1 MSILSPITEPLG
13 RWLRLGWRHF
23 LSWRYLRSRLVNL
36 ISVGG
41 VMAGVAVLIIVM
53 SIMDG
58 FQERVRR
65 VTRGDLSD
73 LTLTPRSAPEIAAPD
88 ASGGEDPLGL
98 GDLLPPP
105 EILPPPGDAPQD
117 PPPPGPRAEERRR
130 PPPAP
135 RFAKL
140 AENLP
145 RIDKRIV
152 AIAPQLEVPVGY
164 FFKSG
169 RRRGLRLGN
178 QDLLLMQATGIDW
191 TLEQSVSALAET
203 LLLSGPSEDPFF
215 EARAAEHQRKTVLIS
230 RRFAERFLLRTFAA
244 PGADADLEAL
254 GMLMGTDLPV
264 HVLLPRED
272 GSYAERTYNLIVA
285 GIFDG
290 QDVTQ
295 SETRLYLRLTD
306 LRDISG
312 LPIEYQHVR
321 VKLQDYDE
329 AGAVKARLQQELPA
343 GAFSVQTWE
352 DMRSDF
358 LQAVE
363 SEKVLLVI
371 VLSFIILLGGFIILA
386 TLTLTVVEKTR
397 DIGILAALGATRRG
411 ILSVFLW
418 TGLWIGLLGSALG
431 VWLGWWFTN
440 NVDGVRAWVHSTFGV
455 DIFPAN
461 IYRFRSIP
469 TVWDWTSVMWI
480 AFGAVLMAFFA
491 GLVPALRAA
500 RLDPI
505 KALRHE

>member
-1 MSILSPITEPLG
+1 MSILSPITEPIG

-73 LTLTPRSAPEIAAPD
+73 LTLTPRSAPEITVKD
-88 ASGGEDPLGL
+88 ASGADLDTSGL
-98 GDLLPPP
+98 GPLPPP
-105 EILPPPGDAPQD
+105 LPPPGGEPSD
-117 PPPPGPRAEERRR
+117 PPPPAEEPERRR
-130 PPPAP
+130 RPPAP

-140 AENLP
+140 QENLP
-145 RIDKRIV
+145 KIDKRVV

-191 TLEQSVSALAET
+191 ELEKAVSDLQNT
-203 LLLSGPSEDPFF
+203 LLLASTKDAPFF
-215 EARAAEHQRKTVLIS
+215 EARAASQDRKTVLIS
-230 RRFAERFLLRTFAA
+230 RRFAERFLLRTRSQ

-254 GMLMGTDLPV
+254 GMLIGSDMPV

-272 GSYAERTYNLIVA
+272 GTYAERTFNLIVS

-306 LRDISG
+306 LREISG

-321 VKLQDYDE
+321 VKLRDYDD
-329 AGAVKARLQQELPA
+329 AAAVKARLVQELPA
-343 GAFSVQTWE
+343 GAFAVQTWE

-440 NVDGVRAWVHSTFGV
+440 NVDGVRSWVHGTFGV

-491 GLVPALRAA
+491 GLIPALRAA